1 MRRTV
6 RTATPEQIARNGH
19 VAALIRKR
27 LTDLKW
33 KPKDLNAALKLSS
46 GHPTV
51 YSWLSAEMAP
61 GPEYREKLAKI
72 FKTPPENFMPRP
84 LNKTE
89 RTEIVVH
96 SATVLAPAPKNV
108 LTLAINNQ
116 GEARIQLDVSL
127 PAQQAMALARSLFD
141 FGITIE
147 PK

>member
-1 MRRTV
+1 MRRAI

-19 VAALIRKR
+19 VAALLRQRMNEIQ
-27 LTDLKW
+27 W
-33 KPKDLNAALKLSS
+33 QPKDLNAALKLAD

-51 YSWLSAEMAP
+51 YSWLSAENAP

-89 RTEIVVH
+89 RTEIVSTAV
-96 SATVLAPAPKNV
+96 AIAPTPKNV

-116 GEARIQLDVSL
+116 GEARIQLDVLL

>member
-1 MRRTV
+1 MRRIV

-19 VAALIRKR
+19 VAALLRKR
-27 LTDLKW
+27 MNEMQW
-33 KPKDLNAALKLSS
+33 QPKDINAALKLSA

-51 YSWLSAEMAP
+51 YSWLSSEAAP
-61 GPEYREKLAKI
+61 GPKYREKLAKI
-72 FKTPPENFMPRP
+72 FKMPPENFMPRP
-84 LNKTE
+84 LNTTE
-89 RTEIVVH
+89 RTEIVSTAV
-96 SATVLAPAPKNV
+96 AIAPAPKNV

-116 GEARIQLDVSL
+116 GEARIQLDVLL

>member
-1 MRRTV
+1 MRRVV

-19 VAALIRKR
+19 VAALLRQR
-27 LTDLKW
+27 MNEMHW
-33 KPKDLNAALKLSS
+33 QPKDLNAALKLSG

-51 YSWLSAEMAP
+51 YSWLSAESAP
-61 GPEYREKLAKI
+61 GSQYREKLAKI
-72 FKTPPENFMPRP
+72 FKMPPENFMPRP
-84 LNKTE
+84 LNNAE
-89 RTEIVVH
+89 RTEIVAH

-116 GEARIQLDVSL
+116 GEARIQLDVLL

>member
-1 MRRTV
+1 MRRAI

-19 VAALIRKR
+19 IAALIRKR
-27 LTDLKW
+27 LDDLQW

-51 YSWLSAEMAP
+51 YSWLSAEIAP

-72 FKTPPENFMPRP
+72 FKMPPENFMPRP

-89 RTEIVVH
+89 RTEIVSTAV
-96 SATVLAPAPKNV
+96 ALAPAPKNV